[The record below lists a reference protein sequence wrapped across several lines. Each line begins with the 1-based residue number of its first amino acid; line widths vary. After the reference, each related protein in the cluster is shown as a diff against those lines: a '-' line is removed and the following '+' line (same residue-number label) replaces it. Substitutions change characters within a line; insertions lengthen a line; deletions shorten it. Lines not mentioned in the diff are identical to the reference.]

1 MSAGATWAL
10 VPLRQLS
17 GGKER
22 LGVSL
27 DAGQR
32 RALVEAMAT
41 DVVTALLAVPILPAR
56 VLLVSE
62 DAEVAAFAAGLGVGV
77 FQPPAAEEDPLNAAL
92 RAAAEA
98 AMGAGAATVLMIHA
112 DLPAVSAEALRALLA
127 AHARQ
132 GDLTAPRATLVSD
145 AAGTGTNCLLLSPP
159 SAMALRFGPG
169 SRALHRAAAAAAGAD
184 YAEFMHPAIGFDV
197 DFPAD
202 LDRLVRPGETQD
214 NAPGA
219 RTRAWVLEQQ
229 SRSR

>member
-22 LGVSL
+22 LGTSL
-27 DAGQR
+27 DAAQR

-41 DVVTALLAVPILPAR
+41 DVVMALLAVPILPER

-62 DAEVAAFAAGLGVGV
+62 DPEVAAFAAGLGAGV
-77 FQPPAAEEDPLNAAL
+77 LHPPAAQEDPLNAAL

-98 AMGAGAATVLMIHA
+98 AMAAGADTVLMIHA
-112 DLPAVSAEALRALLA
+112 DLPAVNAGALRALLL
-127 AHARQ
+127 AHDRGA
-132 GDLTAPRATLVSD
+132 TSAVRATLVSD

-159 SAMALRFGPG
+159 SAVALRFGPD

-184 YAEFMHPAIGFDV
+184 YAEFTHPAIGFDV

-214 NAPGA
+214 NAHGA
-219 RTRAWVLEQQ
+219 CTRAWVLDEQ

>member
-1 MSAGATWAL
+1 MNTDATWAL

-22 LGVSL
+22 LGASL
-27 DAGQR
+27 DASQR

-41 DVVTALLAVPILPAR
+41 DVVTALLAVPLPATC

-62 DAEVAAFAAGLGVGV
+62 DPEVAAFAASLGVGV
-77 FQPPAAEEDPLNAAL
+77 FQPPATRDDPLNAAL

-98 AMGAGAATVLMIHA
+98 AMAAGAGTVLMIHA
-112 DLPAVSAEALRALLA
+112 DLPAVDAAALRALLLAHSRHTA
-127 AHARQ
+127 A
-132 GDLTAPRATLVSD
+132 TARATLVSD

-169 SRALHRAAAAAAGAD
+169 SRELHRVAAAAAGAD
-184 YAEFMHPAIGFDV
+184 YAEFTHRAIGFDV

>member
-22 LGVSL
+22 LGLSL
-27 DAGQR
+27 DPGQR

-62 DAEVAAFAAGLGVGV
+62 DAEVAAFAARLGVGV
-77 FQPPAAEEDPLNAAL
+77 FHPPAAQEDPLNAAL
-92 RAAAEA
+92 RAAADA
-98 AMGAGAATVLMIHA
+98 AMAAGATTVLMVHA
-112 DLPAVSAEALRALLA
+112 DLPAVSAEAVRALLA

-132 GDLTAPRATLVSD
+132 GDLAAPRATLVSD
-145 AAGTGTNCLLLSPP
+145 AAATGTNCMLLSPP

-197 DFPAD
+197 DYPAD
-202 LDRLVRPGETQD
+202 LDRLVHPGETQD
-214 NAPGA
+214 NAPGV
-219 RTRAWVLEQQ
+219 RTRAWVLEHQA
-229 SRSR
+229 RSR